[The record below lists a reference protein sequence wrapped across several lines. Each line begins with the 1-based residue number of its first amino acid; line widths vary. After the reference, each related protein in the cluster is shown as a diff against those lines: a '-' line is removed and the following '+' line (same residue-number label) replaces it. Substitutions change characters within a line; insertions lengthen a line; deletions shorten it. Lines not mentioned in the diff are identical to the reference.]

1 MVQYRFTIM
10 SLLLASALVLSQ
22 AGQNRW
28 VPPYSALEVPVDPKP
43 FVERMRDKTEE
54 IYLEGDRLTFLFKSK
69 AEKVELLCG
78 LQLDLKKI
86 PATDLW
92 IAQAKMVDWDRAF
105 FNYYFA
111 DGGYKMGDRLN
122 FVAWAGPKAPK
133 MPESVGELKGTLKV
147 LQIPSKAMGE
157 DRRLTIYLPPG
168 PSKGLPAIYM
178 ADGQGAAGYAKVL
191 EPLILQKK
199 VRPIA
204 LIGIHCGEYKGD
216 RAKPYDMNFDFR
228 AKEYLKVA
236 DPETYEKSLEL
247 FCGEAVRWATKEY
260 GLSNKVED
268 RAIQGVS
275 NGGAFATTAAVDRP
289 GVFGYA
295 MPFSVAAYDRDAFK
309 KAIVGKKLPKFYFAA
324 GTLESFIRGTNAAH
338 EMLSAEKFATVNES
352 YVSGHDM
359 VMWNIAFLKYVQV
372 IFPAK

>member
-22 AGQNRW
+22 TVQNRW
-28 VPPYSALEVPVDPKP
+28 VAPYSVLEVPVDPKP
-43 FVERMRDKTEE
+43 FVERMRDKKEDV
-54 IYLEGDRLTFLFKSK
+54 YLDGDKLTFLYKSK
-69 AEKVELLCG
+69 EAKVELLCG

-92 IAQAKMVDWDRAF
+92 IAQAKMADWDRAF

-111 DGGYKMGDRLN
+111 DGGYKMGERLN
-122 FVAWAGPKAPK
+122 FVAWAGPKAPA
-133 MPESVGELKGTLKV
+133 MPQPVAELKGTVKEV
-147 LQIPSKAMGE
+147 QIPSKALGE
-157 DRRLTIYLPPG
+157 ERKLTVYLPPG

-178 ADGQGAAGYAKVL
+178 ADGQGAAGYAKIL

-199 VRPIA
+199 VRPVA
-204 LIGIHCGEYKGD
+204 LIGVHCGDYKGD
-216 RAKPYDMNFDFR
+216 RAKAYDPELDFR
-228 AKEYLKVA
+228 AKEYLKMV
-236 DPETYEKSLEL
+236 DEKTYAKNLEF

-260 GLSNKVED
+260 GLSDKVED

-275 NGGAFATTAAVDRP
+275 NGGAFATTAAVDRA

-295 MPFSVAAYDRDAFK
+295 MPFSVAANDREAFK
-309 KAIVGKKLPKFYFAA
+309 KSVVGKKLPKFYFAA
-324 GTLESFIRGTNAAH
+324 GTLETFIRGTKDAH
-338 EMLSAEKFATVNES
+338 EILSAEKFSTVNES

-359 VMWNIAFLKYVQV
+359 VMWNIAFLKYVHV